1 MLQLV
6 RSNEGR
12 RLKIS
17 GTVESPQDEAARLA
31 ILKRYDIVGT
41 PPETGFDRIAAIAA
55 DLLGAPIAI
64 ISFVDSHRAWFKSHH
79 GLAETGVDRGPGA
92 AASALAPWLQLEF
105 RHGFHFGAPLR
116 TLDGHELGRLTVI
129 DRRPRRVDEQQIRR
143 LKTLAA
149 MVMDCL
155 ELRLAAHAAAAR
167 AMAMA
172 SEADH
177 RAMNSLQLIASVLRL
192 QSDAVGSPIAA
203 RQLTAA
209 ANRVLAVARVH
220 RAFCTHETLER
231 VPIVPYLHQL
241 CAELSEILTAEIV
254 IDGAEATISKAQL
267 LPLGLV
273 VNELVTNA
281 KKHGGGRITVDLR
294 CTADGQRELC
304 VHDEGPGLPAGFSID
319 RSGSEGI
326 GMTILGALAGQLD
339 GTISAQSNSV
349 RHPGK
354 AGSCFK
360 VSFPAV

>member
-6 RSNEGR
+6 SSTENR
-12 RLKIS
+12 KPK
-17 GTVESPQDEAARLA
+17 TAESTEEESARLA
-31 ILKRYDIVGT
+31 ILKRYDIVDT
-41 PPETGFDRIAAIAA
+41 APETGFDRIAAIAA
-55 DLLGAPIAI
+55 DLLSAPIAI
-64 ISFVDSHRAWFKSHH
+64 ISFVDSDRAWFKSHH
-79 GLAETGVDRGPGA
+79 GLAETGADRGPGA
-92 AASALAPWLQLEF
+92 AAAALAPWIQLNF
-105 RHGFHFGAPLR
+105 KHGFHISAPLR
-116 TLDGHELGRLTVI
+116 TFDGHELGRLTVI
-129 DRRPRRVDEQQIRR
+129 DLRPRRVDGQQMRR

-155 ELRLAAHAAAAR
+155 ELRLAAHAAALR
-167 AMAMA
+167 ALAMA

-192 QSDAVGSPIAA
+192 QSDAVGSPVAA

-220 RAFCTHETLER
+220 RAFCIHETRER
-231 VPIVPYLHQL
+231 VPIVPYLRQL
-241 CAELSEILTAEIV
+241 CGELSESLTAEIA

-267 LPLGLV
+267 LPIGLV

-304 VHDEGPGLPAGFSID
+304 VHDEGPGLPKGFSIG
-319 RSGSEGI
+319 RPGSEGI
-326 GMTILGALAGQLD
+326 GMTILGALAGQLN

-354 AGSCFK
+354 AGSCFM